1 MSSHVVSISSISFVC
16 HLNVPEVFFSSNITK
31 SSLITEVPR
40 RYVGRCRGGGIP
52 GIKVVGHCVCVCV
65 YTPGGCPCVLLPCIL
80 VEWAPLWGK
89 HMWNGFYHT
98 CKSVPLFYTSLSSI
112 FLVLYSYNKSAI
124 WYWGQLCRTSAPHRS
139 PKENNSPNTA

>member
-52 GIKVVGHCVCVCV
+52 GIKVVGHCVCVCIPLGAV
-65 YTPGGCPCVLLPCIL
+65 HVFCCPAFLSNELHYEANICGMVSITRAKVCLFSTLL
-80 VEWAPLWGK
+80 WAPY
-89 HMWNGFYHT
+89 F
-98 CKSVPLFYTSLSSI
+98 LSCI
-112 FLVLYSYNKSAI
+112 RTIKSAI

-139 PKENNSPNTA
+139 LKENNSPNTA